1 MAVRAGREQGAEGVG
16 QGAKRRSDKTPSALC
31 IRGSAGRFFV
41 VKCGISE
48 GERGK
53 EDNATEGAERS
64 RGQRAWGREQNG
76 GAIKLHLHYAFEVLP
91 GGFLL

>member
-1 MAVRAGREQGAEGVG
+1 MWRCGRGASGEQNGGA
-16 QGAKRRSDKTPSALC
+16 
-31 IRGSAGRFFV
+31 
-41 VKCGISE
+41 GISE